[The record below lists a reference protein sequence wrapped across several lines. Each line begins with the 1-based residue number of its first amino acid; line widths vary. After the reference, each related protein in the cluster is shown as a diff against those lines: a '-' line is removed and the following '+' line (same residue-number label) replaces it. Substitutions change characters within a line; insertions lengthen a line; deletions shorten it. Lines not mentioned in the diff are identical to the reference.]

1 MNEQKIKIVES
12 RNPIIIQGATVGQL
26 SSWRLRK
33 DCLVPRRPSNHQ
45 ATRFLFLAA
54 SRRNRIDLPEL
65 KYRNYITFSQVVRSK
80 MKQMLLCKGIVLK
93 F

>member
-1 MNEQKIKIVES
+1 MQRAS
-12 RNPIIIQGATVGQL
+12 Y
-26 SSWRLRK
+26 
-33 DCLVPRRPSNHQ
+33 
-45 ATRFLFLAA
+45 FLLLADETEL
-54 SRRNRIDLPEL
+54 ILPEL